1 MDTSRPYSHDL
12 TSDRKRVGWLVR
24 IGTQEE
30 DSQRG
35 RDAHKA
41 SQFGLH
47 CNDLH
52 ENYDSMIFVANCSI
66 MERDTIYIYIYICL
80 FRSSQFRERAS
91 YFGKLSFLQVS
102 SINKRKQPTPELGLR
117 LYMWRMRGQLTS
129 RINNVV

>member
-12 TSDRKRVGWLVR
+12 TSDRKRVGWHVR

-35 RDAHKA
+35 RDARKA

-66 MERDTIYIYIYICL
+66 VERDTVHIYLYIMLVSKFSIP
-80 FRSSQFRERAS
+80 RK
-91 YFGKLSFLQVS
+91 GKLFWETVLS
-102 SINKRKQPTPELGLR
+102 SSKLKKQTETT
-117 LYMWRMRGQLTS
+117 YT
-129 RINNVV
+129 